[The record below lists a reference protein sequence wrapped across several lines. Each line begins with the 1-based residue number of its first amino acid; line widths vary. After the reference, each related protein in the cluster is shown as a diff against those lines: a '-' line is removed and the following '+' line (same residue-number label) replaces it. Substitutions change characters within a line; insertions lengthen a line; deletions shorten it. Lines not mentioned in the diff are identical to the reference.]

1 MRGDMNQSKQVIVIN
16 EVDVVDVASNLQ
28 ENESPSQVHFPFTPT
43 IETRYSWEE
52 SVNFMV

>member
-43 IETRYSWEE
+43 IETRYS
-52 SVNFMV
+52 